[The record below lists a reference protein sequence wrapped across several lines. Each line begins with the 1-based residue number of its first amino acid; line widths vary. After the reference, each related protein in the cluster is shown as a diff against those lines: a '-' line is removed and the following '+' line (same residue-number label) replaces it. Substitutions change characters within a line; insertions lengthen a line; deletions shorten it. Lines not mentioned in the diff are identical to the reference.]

1 MDISVV
7 IPAYNEEKVI
17 LKTIEEVKEF
27 LKENFDIF
35 EIVIVDDY
43 SSDKTL
49 NIISS
54 IKDIKVIHNS
64 KNHGKG
70 YAVTQGVLE
79 TKGDYIL
86 FMDADSSTN
95 ILELKKLLEYKDKY
109 DLIIGSR
116 GLEESDIK
124 IKQNIFKVVLG
135 RLGNLLIRLMIVPGI
150 HDTQCGF
157 KLFNNKGRELFKKLT
172 INEWGFDFELLFLAK
187 KYNLS
192 IKEVPV
198 IWLNN
203 EDSKVKWYD
212 YFLTLLEVFKIRL
225 YNLLRKYN

>member
-7 IPAYNEEKVI
+7 IPAYNEENVI
-17 LKTIEEVKEF
+17 LKTINQVKKF
-27 LKENFDIF
+27 LKENFDTF
-35 EIVIVDDY
+35 EIIIVDDY
-43 SSDKTL
+43 SLDKTF
-49 NIISS
+49 NIISE
-54 IKDIKVIHNS
+54 IKDIKVLHNS

-70 YAVTQGVLE
+70 YAVTQGVLKS
-79 TKGDYIL
+79 KGNLIL

-95 ILELKKLLEYKDKY
+95 ISELNKLLKYKDEY

-116 GLEESDIK
+116 GLEESDVK
-124 IKQNIFKVVLG
+124 IKQNIFKVVFG
-135 RLGNLLIRLMIVPGI
+135 RLGNLIIRLMIVPGI
-150 HDTQCGF
+150 YDTQCGF
-157 KLFNNKGRELFKKLT
+157 KLFNNKGKELFKKLT
-172 INEWGFDFELLFLAK
+172 ISEWGFDFELLFLAK
-187 KYNLS
+187 KYNLK

-212 YFLTLLEVFKIRL
+212 YISTLLEVFKIRL